1 MIKEKIRKYFFYLAS
16 LVSLW
21 VFVGA
26 TIQTNITS
34 NNLSKVSGI
43 IDTTIEVRKKRY
55 KSNNYDYELRI
66 YIKGDTEYYR
76 LMDIYKYNEFR
87 GQLKSGVFASIYVRP
102 KWLVPLG
109 LGYKNDIFQMT
120 VNGQT
125 VFAFEQTKKNE
136 KGILVVSLLSI
147 LFFIFLGRYKK

>member
-1 MIKEKIRKYFFYLAS
+1 MIKEKIRKYFFYLAA

-55 KSNNYDYELRI
+55 KSKNYDFELRI

-76 LMDIYKYNEFR
+76 FMDIYKYNEFR
-87 GQLKSGVFASIYVRP
+87 GQLKSGEFTSIYIRP

-147 LFFIFLGRYKK
+147 PLFIFLGRYKK

>member
-1 MIKEKIRKYFFYLAS
+1 MIKEKIRKHFFYLAS

-26 TIQTNITS
+26 TIQTNMTS

-43 IDTTIEVRKKRY
+43 IDTTLEVRKRRY
-55 KSNNYDYELRI
+55 KSKNYYFELRI

-76 LMDIYKYNEFR
+76 FMDIYKYNEFR
-87 GQLKSGVFASIYVRP
+87 GQLKSGEFTSIYIRP

-120 VNGQT
+120 VNGKT

-147 LFFIFLGRYKK
+147 PLFIFLGRYKK